1 MAIHAA
7 NRIADRRVPSLDA
20 LTFGG
25 YFAYLGIL
33 SLITH
38 FTRQTWFGFFFAP
51 LPMLFLR
58 MDNFRFML
66 LAFAGYLL
74 YFPGNLPGSNFLFF
88 NTPDSLVL
96 AYIGLFLFNR
106 RGYAVFSIPFSPGLT
121 PLYAFIIY
129 GFALSVG
136 PVLEFGSDFY
146 VMRDIKNLC
155 FLLLVPMLGRDGEPM
170 FAPKALFHLLC
181 GILAFT
187 SLHAVIVLAEFLIA
201 GGRVIT
207 WNEVFFADGVL
218 LVPILLGLDL
228 SKRIRGFLFASLVLC
243 LMGLLACE
251 TRGLWISAAA
261 SFLVYASLRIR
272 KAGFIGFDGLR
283 KLLPA
288 LVLLVVSAEA
298 ILRLSSGTGLGGFIL
313 NRLTAHSANEL
324 VNPWSSLGY
333 RIHESLVVWQKRTW
347 FGHGSG
353 ARLYLFFTQL
363 GMSKFINWWS
373 IHSEYFET
381 LHKYGFIGL
390 GLLVWFLAA
399 TLRRA
404 LRLALRSAR
413 YPSTIGFAVLITLLN
428 HCLVSITSG
437 YLIRENVMLYM
448 VVLVC
453 MVERYLPRI
462 EPIASKTSRPME
474 APPVPSGASETPS
487 GAARKKRTESRAPP
501 NSEPGWGIS

>member
-1 MAIHAA
+1 MGR
-7 NRIADRRVPSLDA
+7 RIPFHDA
-20 LTFGG
+20 LTFAG
-25 YFAYLGIL
+25 YFVYLGII

-58 MDNFRFML
+58 MDHFRFML
-66 LAFAGYLL
+66 LAFSGYLL

-96 AYIGLFLFNR
+96 AYIGLYLFNR
-106 RGYAVFSIPFSPGLT
+106 GGFAVFSLPVSPGLI
-121 PLYAFIIY
+121 PLYAFILY

-136 PVLEFGSDFY
+136 PVLEFGTDFY

-155 FLLLVPMLGRDGEPM
+155 FLLLVPLLGRAGEPM
-170 FAPKALFHLLC
+170 FAPKALFRILC
-181 GILAFT
+181 GILGFT
-187 SLHAVIVLAEFLIA
+187 SLHAAIVLVNFLTT
-201 GGRVIT
+201 GERVLT

-243 LMGLLACE
+243 LMGLLACQ

-261 SFLVYASLRIR
+261 SFLVYGALRIR
-272 KAGFIGFDGLR
+272 KAGLIGLDEFR
-283 KLLPA
+283 KRLPVVILL
-288 LVLLVVSAEA
+288 LLSAEA
-298 ILRLSSGTGLGGFIL
+298 ILRLSSGTGLGGFL
-313 NRLTAHSANEL
+313 LHRLTAHSANEL
-324 VNPWSSLGY
+324 INPWSSLGY

-373 IHSEYFET
+373 IHSQYFAI

-390 GLLVWFLAA
+390 GLFLWFLAA

-404 LRLALRSAR
+404 LRLAMRGAR
-413 YPSTIGFAVLITLLN
+413 YPSTIGFAALITLIN

-448 VVLVC
+448 VAIVC
-453 MVERYLPRI
+453 MVECYLPR
-462 EPIASKTSRPME
+462 
-474 APPVPSGASETPS
+474 SGACE
-487 GAARKKRTESRAPP
+487 KRTETSVP
-501 NSEPGWGIS
+501 NALEPGSGISVDYAAISDSTGRPHRAGPPGRLFRLRP

>member
-106 RGYAVFSIPFSPGLT
+106 RGY
-121 PLYAFIIY
+121 
-129 GFALSVG
+129 
-136 PVLEFGSDFY
+136 
-146 VMRDIKNLC
+146 
-155 FLLLVPMLGRDGEPM
+155 
-170 FAPKALFHLLC
+170 
-181 GILAFT
+181 
-187 SLHAVIVLAEFLIA
+187 AEFLIA

-462 EPIASKTSRPME
+462 EPIASKTSR
-474 APPVPSGASETPS
+474 
-487 GAARKKRTESRAPP
+487 
-501 NSEPGWGIS
+501 